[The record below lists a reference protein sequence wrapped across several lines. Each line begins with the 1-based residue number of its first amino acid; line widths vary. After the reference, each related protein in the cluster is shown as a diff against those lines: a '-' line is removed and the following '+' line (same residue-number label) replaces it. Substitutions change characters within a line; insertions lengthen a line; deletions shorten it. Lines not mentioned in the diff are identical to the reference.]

1 MTRVLVTGGTGFIGQ
16 HLVAAL
22 AARGQNVRVLD
33 LRPPVRALPDVEYVE
48 GSVLDPSLVDDALNG
63 VEQVYHLAGLPGMWT
78 PRKDDFQTVNCGGTQ
93 VVIAAARKRGVARF
107 LHCSTE
113 SILFHPSPSK
123 GAVTEGS
130 LLSPDDMPG
139 PYTRSKLL
147 AEELA
152 AQAAA
157 SGFPVV
163 IGCPTMPIG
172 RHDHNLTPPAAMLQ
186 HFLGGRLHLYLDF
199 IVNFVDV
206 RDAAAGLVLAMEHG
220 QVGHRYILGGESIP
234 LKEVLQLMTTLSRRR
249 SLLIPVSGRAAR
261 VTTALMEFVA
271 DHVTGRP
278 PSGTVEGVRIALRAR
293 ALSIAK
299 AQRELGYAPRPIEP
313 ALRETIAF
321 LLGAGGHPEGHS
333 PSQASQNIGPALGP
347 SPSLGP
353 SLGQGLNPGQ
363 SSAYSTISPELPG

>member
-16 HLVAAL
+16 HLVATL
-22 AARGQNVRVLD
+22 AAQGRQVRVLD
-33 LRPPVRALPDVEYVE
+33 LRPPGRALPGVQYIE
-48 GSVLDPSLVDDALNG
+48 GSVLDPELVDDALND

-78 PRKDDFQTVNCGGTQ
+78 PRKGDFQAVNCGGTQ

-123 GAVTEGS
+123 DVVAEGS
-130 LLSPDDMPG
+130 VLSADDMPG

-172 RHDHNLTPPAAMLQ
+172 PHDHNLTPPAAMLQ
-186 HFLGGRLHLYLDF
+186 HFLGERLQLYLDF

-206 RDAAAGLVLAMEHG
+206 RDAAAGLVLAMERG
-220 QVGHRYILGGESIP
+220 QVGHRYILGGESIA
-234 LKEVLQLMTTLSRRR
+234 LKKVLQLMASISGRR
-249 SLLIPVSGRAAR
+249 SLRIPVSGHASRM
-261 VTTALMEFVA
+261 TTALMEFVA

-293 ALSIAK
+293 ALSIEK
-299 AQRELGYAPRPIEP
+299 AQRELGYAPRLIEP

-321 LLGAGGHPEGHS
+321 LLGAGRRPEG
-333 PSQASQNIGPALGP
+333 LGP
-347 SPSLGP
+347 
-353 SLGQGLNPGQ
+353 GQINPGLNTGLKSGQ
-363 SSAYSTISPELPG
+363 SSAYSTASPELPG